1 MPSNIG
7 TPDWQRATVSAGK
20 LLASVPSGTS
30 SVTVELPP
38 NAQTIAIL
46 LPTSD
51 YATDVTVAGV
61 TTGLQYPVVY
71 RPFTSNLGA
80 DIQFFASVMP
90 SLDTSV
96 VVQIAPNPGS
106 EWWVYAMTSTEVV
119 DVPALATVMAYVQVS
134 DPQNGLVVVGWDGA
148 SYHPPRTDTTGR
160 VVIAPPANGHQAAVA
175 AGTTQLLA
183 APGSGEWYLYG
194 LDVVASG
201 GVATTC
207 TLTDSTGNTIAEVSV
222 PTAGDS
228 KSVDLSG
235 FVTSG
240 SVSVTATAAA
250 TVTLR
255 YAPGP

>member
-160 VVIAPPANGHQAAVA
+160 VVIAPPTTGYSAAVPT
-175 AGTTQLLA
+175 GTTQLLA
-183 APGSGEWYLYG
+183 APSSGEWYLHG
-194 LDVVASG
+194 LDVQASG
-201 GVATTC
+201 GTSVVAT
-207 TLTDSTGNTIAEVSV
+207 LKDSLGSTIAVTSV
-222 PTAGDS
+222 VTAQDS
-228 KSVDLSG
+228 RSVDLSG
-235 FVTSG
+235 FATTG
-240 SVSVTATAAA
+240 SVSVTVTAAA
-250 TVTLR
+250 TVVLR
-255 YAPGP
+255 YGSGS